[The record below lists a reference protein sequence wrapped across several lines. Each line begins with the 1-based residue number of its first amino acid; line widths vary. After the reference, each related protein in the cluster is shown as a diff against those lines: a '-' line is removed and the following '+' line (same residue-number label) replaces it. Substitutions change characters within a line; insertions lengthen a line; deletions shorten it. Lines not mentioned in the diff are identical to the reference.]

1 MYIGC
6 EYNQSC
12 LILIRGLSPPENHLV
27 AKVPIR
33 VTPDDANWKFVDFSD
48 FGFNQI
54 SALDF
59 EVIDLKTVD
68 RGALGLTLDHIS
80 YNKEISVAQD
90 C

>member
-12 LILIRGLSPPENHLV
+12 LILVRGLSPPEDRLV
-27 AKVPIR
+27 AEVPVR
-33 VTPDDANWKFVDFSD
+33 VTPNDANWKFVNFSD

-54 SALDF
+54 SSIDF
-59 EVIDLKTVD
+59 EVIDLETVD
-68 RGALGLTLDHIS
+68 KGTLGLTLDQIR
-80 YNKEISVAQD
+80 YNEEVSVAQD